1 METVGYHDN
10 DKVFSTISVCSE
22 WLVGY
27 HDNDKVFST
36 ITVCSEWLV
45 GYHDNDKVFSNSLQT
60 VIVEKT
66 LSSSW

>member
-1 METVGYHDN
+1 MEAN
-10 DKVFSTISVCSE
+10 DKVVSTITVCSE

-45 GYHDNDKVFSNSLQT
+45 GYHDNDKVFSTITGSQLTIHYKQ
-60 VIVEKT
+60 K
-66 LSSSW
+66 